1 MIGTIARPTFYE
13 GEILP
18 AADLGA
24 TVDYPR
30 DQMARHARYAH
41 SWGIVTGLELTS
53 SPAANAAGQSY
64 AMVAVSAGLAID
76 GTGREIIV
84 PDKVQLDPT
93 DFLSQVNPQT
103 DNKIL
108 YPVFLT
114 GLDQLAPASSNLTG
128 ACDSSQSTRTQ
139 ENYNISYGAPGG
151 ELGVADQMAPVV
163 TTGPD
168 DGVTSSWKIL
178 LGFVTWDVAKSQ
190 TQFSGAADVNPI
202 TGVGRRYV
210 GVNAAEVV
218 SGSGSLLLA
227 THPATFKGQNSI
239 MAVRIQEARNDG
251 QLVFGKLS
259 PDGTIAPVLTVK
271 STGEVIATGQI
282 SGAVTPGS
290 VQVQSGVASDGMTL
304 PLPPGIHPADVAA
317 GKITLH
323 IHTSPRLDQL
333 HPPPPPLPPVPDW
346 EPFPYECHVDPNT
359 RQVHCRLK
367 WRDMTGKHPSQILPT
382 LCDYTVIAAV
392 AAS

>member
-18 AADLGA
+18 AADLVA

-30 DQMARHARYAH
+30 EQIARHARYAH

-53 SPAANAAGQSY
+53 SPAANAAGVSY
-64 AMVAVSAGLAID
+64 AMVAVDAGLAID

-103 DNKIL
+103 DPAIL

-114 GLDQLAPASSNLTG
+114 GLDQPAPASSSLTG

-139 ENYNISYGAPGG
+139 ENYNISYGAPGS
-151 ELGVADQMAPVV
+151 ELSVADQTAPGI
-163 TTGPD
+163 TDGPD
-168 DGVTSSWKIL
+168 DGITRSWKIL
-178 LGFVTWDVAKSQ
+178 LGFVTWK
-190 TQFSGAADVNPI
+190 ADASLFHGVEDFNPL
-202 TGVGRRYV
+202 TGIGRRYV
-210 GVNAAEVV
+210 GINAAEVV
-218 SGSGSLLLA
+218 SSSGSLLLA

-239 MAVRIQEARNDG
+239 MAVRIHEARNDG
-251 QLVFGKLS
+251 ELVFGKLN
-259 PDGTIAPVLTVK
+259 PDGTIAPVFTIK
-271 STGEVIATGQI
+271 STGDVVATGQI

-290 VQVQSGVASDGMTL
+290 VQVQSGVAFDGMTL
-304 PLPPGIHPADVAA
+304 PLPLGINPADVAA
-317 GKITLH
+317 GRATLH
-323 IHTSPRLDQL
+323 IHVSTRMDQVQIPAQYSL
-333 HPPPPPLPPVPDW
+333 
-346 EPFPYECHVDPNT
+346 PYECFVDSTT
-359 RQVHCRLK
+359 RQVHCRIQQ
-367 WRDMTGKHPSQILPT
+367 WNMTTGPPTAGAILASS
-382 LCDYTVIAAV
+382 CDYIVIAAV